1 VSKEKI
7 KENDYNLNIPR
18 YVDSYEK
25 PEPWDLH
32 SIMFGGI
39 PNTELNALEDYWKAF
54 PTLREYLCKPISERY
69 VEMAFSDI
77 GQAVRNEA
85 SVISY
90 KDSYTAAFADLREKL
105 RAVLIEQYSTIS
117 AQVEEEKVTADIF
130 ERLESIGVI
139 DKYEAFQVLDNVW
152 NQITA
157 DIEIIQ
163 TEGEA
168 AIMQVD
174 PHMVTKKKNDKDVEV
189 QEGWEGHILPFE
201 LVQEMYLTEELHRL
215 QELQRELAAVSAS
228 YSDMIDSL
236 TDEEKEAGILN
247 DAGTEFVSKEVK
259 AKADEA
265 LEDIESDEI
274 NALLEYL
281 TLPQKKKA
289 EFVKATTAVDWSAMT
304 SNKNGI
310 YTKAVITA
318 RLKELKSSWAFPE
331 DSFEAKLL
339 NIVATMEHENALKR
353 EIKAS
358 SSALHEKTKQ
368 LIEGMELEQAKA
380 VLEEK
385 WITPIVSGIMALPEN
400 LISNFIARLV
410 ALQQKYAVTFANVG
424 ERIDA
429 TEASVSNYAA
439 KLRGDEYA
447 MAGLEEL
454 QKLLGGGD

>member
-1 VSKEKI
+1 M
-7 KENDYNLNIPR
+7 
-18 YVDSYEK
+18 
-25 PEPWDLH
+25 H

-54 PTLREYLCKPISERY
+54 PTLREYLCKPVSERY
-69 VEMAFSDI
+69 VQMAFFDT
-77 GQAVRNEA
+77 GQAVKNEA

-90 KDSYTAAFADLREKL
+90 KDSYAAVFVDLREKL
-105 RAVLIEQYSTIS
+105 RAVLVEQYSTIS
-117 AQVEEEKVTADIF
+117 AQTEEEKVTTDIF
-130 ERLESIGVI
+130 KRLESIAVI
-139 DKYEAFQVLDNVW
+139 DKYEAFQILDNVW
-152 NQITA
+152 NQISA

-201 LVQEMYLTEELHRL
+201 LVQEMYLTEELHQL
-215 QELQRELAAVSAS
+215 QELQKELAAVSAS
-228 YSDMIDSL
+228 YSDMIDDL

-247 DAGTEFVSKEVK
+247 DAGTEFVGKEVR

-265 LEDIESDEI
+265 LEDIESEEI
-274 NALLEYL
+274 NALMEYQ
-281 TLPQKKKA
+281 TLPKKKKM
-289 EFVKATTAVDWSAMT
+289 EFVNAATVVDWSAMT
-304 SNKNGI
+304 ANKNGI

-318 RLKELKSSWAFPE
+318 RVKELRASWVFPE

-339 NIVATMEHENALKR
+339 NIVAAMEQENAMKR
-353 EIKAS
+353 DIKARS
-358 SSALHEKTKQ
+358 AALHEKTKR

-400 LISNFIARLV
+400 LINGFIARLV
-410 ALQQKYAVTFANVG
+410 ALQQKYAVTFATVG
-424 ERIDA
+424 EHIEA
-429 TEASVSNYAA
+429 TESDVSSYVS
-439 KLRGDEYA
+439 KLRGDDYD
-447 MAGLEEL
+447 MAGLAEL
-454 QKLLGGGD
+454 QKLLGGGA

>member
-1 VSKEKI
+1 
-7 KENDYNLNIPR
+7 
-18 YVDSYEK
+18 
-25 PEPWDLH
+25 
-32 SIMFGGI
+32 
-39 PNTELNALEDYWKAF
+39 
-54 PTLREYLCKPISERY
+54 
-69 VEMAFSDI
+69 
-77 GQAVRNEA
+77 
-85 SVISY
+85 
-90 KDSYTAAFADLREKL
+90 
-105 RAVLIEQYSTIS
+105 
-117 AQVEEEKVTADIF
+117 
-130 ERLESIGVI
+130 
-139 DKYEAFQVLDNVW
+139 
-152 NQITA
+152 
-157 DIEIIQ
+157 
-163 TEGEA
+163 
-168 AIMQVD
+168 
-174 PHMVTKKKNDKDVEV
+174 MVTKKKNDKDVEV

-424 ERIDA
+424 ERIEV
-429 TEASVSNYAA
+429 TESNVSNYVS
-439 KLRGDEYA
+439 KLRGDTYD